1 MERAIY
7 FDMDGTIAD
16 LYGCDGWLEDL
27 TAKYSKPYRNAKPLV
42 SMRKLAKEIKRLQKL
57 GYHVGIVS
65 WLSKSGDPDYAE
77 KVTKAKTDWLARH
90 IGSVEWDEVE
100 IVPYGTPKA
109 SVVDFP
115 SGILFDDEQPNRF
128 SWMAATSTGMA
139 FDQSHILEILA
150 ALQ

>member
-16 LYGCDGWLEDL
+16 LYGCDGWLADL
-27 TAKYSKPYRNAKPLV
+27 TAKRSKPYRNAKPLV
-42 SMRKLAKEIKRLQKL
+42 SMRKLAREIKRLQKL

-65 WLSKSGDPDYAE
+65 WLSKSGDDDYNV

-109 SVVDFP
+109 SVVNFP

-128 SWMAATSTGMA
+128 AWMAATTKGMA